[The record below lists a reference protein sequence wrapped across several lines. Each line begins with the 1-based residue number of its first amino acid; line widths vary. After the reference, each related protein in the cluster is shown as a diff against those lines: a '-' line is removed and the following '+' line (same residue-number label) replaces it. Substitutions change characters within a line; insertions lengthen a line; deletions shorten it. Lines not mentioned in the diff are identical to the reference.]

1 MLPGVIGLLQAT
13 DALKI
18 ILGIGSTM
26 MGKLILYDAL
36 NTEFRE
42 LEIRRDPNCAV
53 CGKDPEIKDFIDYD
67 EFVATG
73 AVCGVAHTHT

>member
-13 DALKI
+13 DAIKL

-26 MGKLILYDAL
+26 VGRLILYDAL
-36 NTEFRE
+36 SLEFRE

-53 CGKDPEIKDFIDYD
+53 CGTNPEIKDFIDYE

-73 AVCGVAHTHT
+73 NVCSLVHA